1 MKKISLL
8 TAAAIFILTA
18 LTSCGNDDKGDGSGH
33 MYDVPL
39 VGNPKS
45 LDPQFAD
52 DPSSNTVIRNLYSGL
67 METDADGNIICC
79 NASDYKVSD
88 DGKVYT
94 FYLREDN
101 YWFFDKNNDDIIS
114 EEEYFPVTSHDY
126 EFALRRVLDPAMK
139 SPYSEDFSCI
149 MGADEVL
156 KGTQPLSFA
165 EIYAPSDYTLQIV
178 LKAPNEE
185 FLHLMATAAAY
196 PCSEWFFDSTKGRYG
211 LDDRSIMSNGAF
223 YVRQWFYDPYGHNN
237 ILYMKRN
244 DANWSDSYDI
254 MPSFLSFT
262 IERDEES
269 VREIFKDDEIEC
281 FTTLDS
287 SLYNPERY
295 NVENFPALTLGLI
308 FNPDDKIFGN
318 LNIRRAMA
326 LSVERSATENLLD
339 GDMYTAYGIIPP
351 AIKLYGRSYR
361 ELVSDRVFYYYNE
374 EESLNCY
381 EKAKKELKFDNI
393 ENIKILVNAE
403 TADSRSLHIITQQWQ
418 KLFGCLIGVEDVTAD
433 EFDSRIES
441 GDYSIALYPLKGNL
455 ATGKSI
461 IRELESKSFFAP
473 AVPDD
478 GMTAPLASSSSPD
491 ELIEAYTEIEKYVV
505 GTYRFVPLFY
515 KNLYLISDKD
525 NEFIEYDPF
534 SGAVDYRLAQNYD

>member
-1 MKKISLL
+1 
-8 TAAAIFILTA
+8 
-18 LTSCGNDDKGDGSGH
+18 

-67 METDADGNIICC
+67 METDADGNIVCC

-165 EIYAPSDYTLQIV
+165 EIYSPNDYTLQIV
-178 LKAPNEE
+178 LDAPNEE

-196 PCSEWFFDSTKGRYG
+196 PCCEWFFDSTKGRYG
-211 LDDRSIMSNGAF
+211 LDDRSVMSNGAF

-237 ILYMKRN
+237 ILYMRRN

-269 VREIFKDDEIEC
+269 VREIFKDGEIEC

-287 SLYNPERY
+287 SMYNPDRY
-295 NVENFPALTLGLI
+295 NVEDYPAVTLGLI
-308 FNPDDKIFGN
+308 FNPGDKIFSN
-318 LNIRRAMA
+318 LNMRRALA
-326 LSVERSATENLLD
+326 LSVGRSETESLLD

-351 AIKLYGRSYR
+351 AVKLYGRSYR
-361 ELVSDRVFYYYNE
+361 ELVSDRGFYYHNE
-374 EESLNCY
+374 DEAMNCY
-381 EKAKKELKFDNI
+381 EKAKEELKFENI

-403 TADSRSLHIITQQWQ
+403 TSDSKSLHVITRQWQ
-418 KLFGCLIGVEDVTAD
+418 ELFGCLIGVEDVTAD

-441 GDYSIALYPLKGNL
+441 GDYLIALYPLKGNL
-455 ATGKSI
+455 AIGRSV
-461 IRELESKSFFAP
+461 IRELENKSFFAP
-473 AVPDD
+473 AVPED

-491 ELIEAYTEIEKYVV
+491 ELIEAYTEIEKYII

-515 KNLYLISDKD
+515 KNSYLISDKD